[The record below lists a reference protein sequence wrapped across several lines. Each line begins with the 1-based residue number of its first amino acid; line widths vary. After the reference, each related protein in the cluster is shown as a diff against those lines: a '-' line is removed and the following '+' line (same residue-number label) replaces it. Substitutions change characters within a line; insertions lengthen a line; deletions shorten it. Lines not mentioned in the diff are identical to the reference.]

1 MRVDLFGGDEGI
13 TDERSGIEVG
23 FFEVDSGDLVVVVAG
38 VVEET
43 LFGIIAVGID
53 GDFVF
58 IITEVGAAALLVDG
72 VEDVEEL
79 ADAARLI
86 VGGEG
91 MGASEGG
98 FHEARLRTEV
108 AGEADG
114 AHAATIFMEGNL
126 RSESIDGAG
135 GGEVHIII

>member
-1 MRVDLFGGDEGI
+1 MRVDLFGADEGI

-43 LFGIIAVGID
+43 SFEIVAVGID

-91 MGASEGG
+91 MGASEGS
-98 FHEARLRTEV
+98 FHEARL
-108 AGEADG
+108 
-114 AHAATIFMEGNL
+114 
-126 RSESIDGAG
+126 
-135 GGEVHIII
+135 

>member
-43 LFGIIAVGID
+43 LFEIIAVGID

-79 ADAARLI
+79 ADTAYLV

-91 MGASEGG
+91 MEFGEGG
-98 FHEARLRTEV
+98 FDEARLRT
-108 AGEADG
+108 
-114 AHAATIFMEGNL
+114 
-126 RSESIDGAG
+126 
-135 GGEVHIII
+135 